1 MNYRRVYQPGG
12 TFFFTLVTFNRNNY
26 FSSQSNV
33 EILGDA
39 FRYVIKKHP
48 FNMIAHVILPDHLH
62 VIWQLPE
69 GDQDY
74 STRWRLIKSFVSRN
88 WNNQKCASDITQ
100 LIYTHRFW
108 QNRFWE
114 HTIRNQLDLD
124 KHIDYIHFNPV
135 KHKLVEDPL
144 KWKYSSFGKFLD
156 EGTYT
161 DDWGKVEPADIF
173 MGVAGE

>member
-1 MNYRRVYQPGG
+1 M
-12 TFFFTLVTFNRNNY
+12 
-26 FSSQSNV
+26 
-33 EILGDA
+33 EILRDA

-62 VIWQLPE
+62 VILQLPE

-74 STRWRLIKSFVSRN
+74 STRCRLIKGYVSRN
-88 WNNQKCASDITQ
+88 WNNQNYASDAVHLQ
-100 LIYTHRFW
+100 QPHRFW

-135 KHKLVEDPL
+135 KHKLVADPL
-144 KWKYSSFGKFLD
+144 KWEYSSFRKYID
-156 EGTYT
+156 EGSYNE
-161 DDWGKVEPADIF
+161 DWGKVEPNDIF
-173 MGVAGE
+173 KGVAGE